1 MPNHLSQRL
10 GEGARAQMAL
20 HVGTNDSTHLRWTLL
35 AHSTLDWLA
44 EEGPFNLNMTCSSVG
59 NNNDDSGDEH
69 FFVLCRVK
77 SKEHSSISSYS
88 PHNDLVR
95 GGYCYT
101 RFTDG
106 QSKALRSDLP
116 KVAWF
121 ACSNSIPLVQLIQ
134 L

>member
-20 HVGTNDSTHLRWTLL
+20 HVVGTNDSTHLRWTLL

-69 FFVLCRVK
+69 FFCTLQGKKQR
-77 SKEHSSISSYS
+77 
-88 PHNDLVR
+88 
-95 GGYCYT
+95 
-101 RFTDG
+101 
-106 QSKALRSDLP
+106 ALLH
-116 KVAWF
+116 
-121 ACSNSIPLVQLIQ
+121 
-134 L
+134 